1 MKYLSNLRW
10 LLLVICFYNTG
21 STSAEKN
28 NTQTGHN
35 VTTQNV
41 FGYPFNV
48 VTNWGNSKYY
58 EYISSNEIIQ
68 LKTFPVKSDETA
80 HTFIANR
87 LSLFKS
93 VFEPK
98 RVSYPGQYSRS
109 IECPEKYKPK
119 YFEGN
124 TSKGSLSYF
133 LGYANSNKVAGAC
146 SDDLI
151 AYKHLYGMLY
161 CISTQTIIEIEYFTN
176 LTSNSTAQFI
186 ERISCETAL
195 ICN

>member
-10 LLLVICFYNTG
+10 LLLVFCFYNTG
-21 STSAEKN
+21 SISAEKN
-28 NTQTGHN
+28 NTQAGHN
-35 VTTQNV
+35 VTTKNI
-41 FGYPFNV
+41 FGYPFKI
-48 VTNWGNSKYY
+48 VTNWGKSNYF
-58 EYISSNEIIQ
+58 EYINSDEIIQ

-80 HTFIANR
+80 HAFIDNR
-87 LSLFKS
+87 LSMFQS

-98 RVSYPGQYSRS
+98 RVSYPGQYSRT

-119 YFEGN
+119 YFEHN
-124 TSKGSLSYF
+124 TSKDSLSYF

-151 AYKHLYGMLY
+151 VYKHLYGMLY
-161 CISTQTIIEIEYFTN
+161 CRSTQTIIEIEYFTN

-186 ERISCETAL
+186 DRILCQTAL
-195 ICN
+195 

>member
-1 MKYLSNLRW
+1 MKYLSSLRNCT
-10 LLLVICFYNTG
+10 LLLIYFYNTG
-21 STSAEKN
+21 NTSIVKFSI
-28 NTQTGHN
+28 QTEN
-35 VTTQNV
+35 KVTVQNI

-48 VTNWGNSKYY
+48 VTNWGKSNYY
-58 EYISSNEIIQ
+58 EYISSNEVIQ

-119 YFEGN
+119 YFERN
-124 TSKGSLSYF
+124 TSKGSLFYF

-151 AYKHLYGMLY
+151 AYKHLYGLLY
-161 CISTQTIIEIEYFTN
+161 CKSTQTIIEIEYFTN
-176 LTSNSTAQFI
+176 LTSNSTTQFI
-186 ERISCETAL
+186 ESISCQTVL
-195 ICN
+195 

>member
-1 MKYLSNLRW
+1 MKYSSSLYLA
-10 LLLVICFYNTG
+10 LIVVCFCITG
-21 STSAEKN
+21 CTSAVISK
-28 NTQTGHN
+28 TQAVHN
-35 VTTQNV
+35 ITTHEV
-41 FGYPFNV
+41 FGYPFIVSND
-48 VTNWGNSKYY
+48 WGKNNYY
-58 EYISSNEIIQ
+58 EYVNKDETIL
-68 LKTFPVKSDETA
+68 LKTFPAKSERTA

-87 LSLFKS
+87 LSLFQS

-119 YFEGN
+119 YFESN

-133 LGYANSNKVAGAC
+133 LGYANSNKIAGAC

-161 CISTQTIIEIEYFTN
+161 CISTKTIIEIEYFTN

-195 ICN
+195 MCN